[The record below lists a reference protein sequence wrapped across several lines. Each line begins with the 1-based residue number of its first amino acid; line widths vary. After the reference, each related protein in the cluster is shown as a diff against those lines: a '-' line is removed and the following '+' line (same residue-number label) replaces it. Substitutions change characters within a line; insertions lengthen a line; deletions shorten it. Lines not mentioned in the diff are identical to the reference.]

1 MNIQKI
7 GKRNIIFTWSVP
19 DGWDVN
25 IHVIQGKQ
33 AIYIID
39 TGLGSDTIIEMLDI
53 LNIKEKQIIV
63 INTHYHWDHIWG
75 NHMFQGYQI
84 ISHSLCRAFIDQ
96 KWEEMIDNKGKYIM
110 GDTKPCLPTITFEQ
124 EIYFHDDQIRLFY
137 SPGHTRDS
145 ISVVDEED
153 YVINIGDNIGDD
165 MFDIIPS
172 ITSQKEDYINTLRL
186 YLDLNVKYYVSGH
199 NMVVD
204 KKVIKNLLDLA
215 LEM

>member
-1 MNIQKI
+1 MKIQKI
-7 GKRNIIFTWSVP
+7 GKRSIIFTWSVP

-33 AIYIID
+33 RIYIID
-39 TGLGSDTIIEMLDI
+39 TGLGSENIIEMLDI
-53 LNIKEKQIIV
+53 LNTKDKDIIV

-84 ISHSLCRAFIDQ
+84 ISHSLCRTYMDQ

-110 GDTKPCLPTITFEQ
+110 GVTKPGLPTITFED
-124 EIYFHDDQIRLFY
+124 EIYFHDDKIRLFY
-137 SPGHTRDS
+137 SPGHTGDS

-165 MFDIIPS
+165 MLDIIPS
-172 ITSQKEDYINTLRL
+172 IKSPKEEYISTLRT

-204 KKVIKNLLDLA
+204 KNVIKNLLDSA